1 MQLLLPAS
9 VCVTLID
16 VLLCKSAHFRR
27 PILSRQKLAALM
39 MTVCLQRHASGIEEC
54 CAQSDM
60 EWWLQVC

>member
-16 VLLCKSAHFRR
+16 VSLCKSVHFRR
-27 PILSRQKLAALM
+27 TILSRQKLAALM
-39 MTVCLQRHASGIEEC
+39 MTVCLQRHTSGIEEC

-60 EWWLQVC
+60 NCRLQVC